1 LQYCTLAYDD
11 EQKAR
16 EDYDR
21 VANKSRITGE
31 ISLRRH
37 EERWFL
43 EIGAERDLGDAFFSR
58 LSGERL

>member
-1 LQYCTLAYDD
+1 MLYCTLAYDD

-21 VANKSRITGE
+21 IAHKSRTTGE
-31 ISLRRH
+31 VALRRH
-37 EERWFL
+37 EGRWYL
-43 EIGAERDLGDAFFSR
+43 EIGSERDPGEAFFAR

>member
-1 LQYCTLAYDD
+1 LLYCTLAYDD

-21 VANKSRITGE
+21 VANKNRITGE
-31 ISLRRH
+31 VSLRRH
-37 EERWFL
+37 EGRWFL
-43 EIGAERDLGDAFFSR
+43 EIGSERDLGEAFFAR

>member
-1 LQYCTLAYDD
+1 MLYCTLAYDD

-21 VANKSRITGE
+21 VANKNRITGE
-31 ISLRRH
+31 VSLRRH
-37 EERWFL
+37 EGRWFL
-43 EIGAERDLGDAFFSR
+43 EIGSERDLGEAFFAR